1 MNTEA
6 QIQADVA
13 LLREQIADTQE
24 LYREVCVVL
33 FFRHGITP
41 TANKLYQYVRRGSM
55 SAPAEALAKFWENLR
70 EKSRIRIENPD
81 LPDSLKNA
89 AGDLVATLW
98 NQAHAAAEA
107 TLASF
112 QSDAKSSIQE
122 AEARLR
128 DAEVAKDSAN
138 RDLREANGDLNL
150 ARSKIRELEQ
160 TLAGEVATRVAL
172 EAQLSGANKAV
183 ADQHQ
188 AMAEARRDFGFE
200 LEKLRDALKV
210 TEERHEAAE
219 SRALLEIDRERA
231 IASKLQRELEFVRAS
246 VTELTA
252 RHGTEVR
259 ILQDEIGN
267 QKKSIGNLEGEIR
280 AVNDSR
286 DRLDAELV
294 IERTS
299 VRELA
304 TQMAAALKDAETWQ
318 NQATNAQKE
327 LQTLQASNQ
336 RKLRKNLKQLEPPPT
351 GPKRGRSQSS

>member
-6 QIQADVA
+6 QIQADIA
-13 LLREQIADTQE
+13 LLREQITDTQE

-81 LPDSLKNA
+81 LPDTLKTA

-98 NQAHAAAEA
+98 NQAHEAAEA

-112 QSDAKSSIQE
+112 RSEAKTSIQE

-128 DAEVAKDSAN
+128 DAETAKDAAN
-138 RDLREANGDLNL
+138 RDLREAIGDLNL

-160 TLAGEVATRVAL
+160 ALAGEVATRVAL
-172 EAQLSGANKAV
+172 ESQLIGANQAV

-219 SRALLEIDRERA
+219 SRALLEIDRERT
-231 IASKLQRELEFVRAS
+231 IAAKLQKELELVRAS
-246 VTELTA
+246 NSELTVQ
-252 RHGTEVR
+252 HGTEVR

-267 QKKSIGNLEGEIR
+267 QKKSIGNLEGELR
-280 AVNDSR
+280 AVIGSR
-286 DRLDAELV
+286 DRLDAELLL
-294 IERTS
+294 ERTS
-299 VRELA
+299 VRKLA
-304 TQMAAALKDAETWQ
+304 TQMAAAVKDAETWQ
-318 NQATNAQKE
+318 NQAIDAQKE
-327 LQTLQASNQ
+327 LQTLQASKQ
-336 RKLRKNLKQLEPPPT
+336 KKPPKIVKQLEPPPSGT
-351 GPKRGRSQSS
+351 KRARSQSS